1 MCTEIKKCATL
12 WIIDTLKSAVRRWWN
27 HHHVKQGKPT
37 DKKSVAFTHILSA
50 CCSSKHSCC
59 FFFYLHLSTH
69 SFFLLLI
76 WIWVTWAQMPR
87 PPSFCNVSKPPVRC
101 NLSFMSWVFFGASL
115 WWDMPEISH
124 LIRCPNLNLPPL
136 DVEEW
141 RLYFESLAIS
151 KAELRDRLDG
161 VHFWCLYLQSY
172 SFGQF
177 SQT

>member
-1 MCTEIKKCATL
+1 MMKPSSCKTGKTNWQEICGFYTHSECML
-12 WIIDTLKSAVRRWWN
+12 LLKT
-27 HHHVKQGKPT
+27 Q
-37 DKKSVAFTHILSA
+37 LL
-50 CCSSKHSCC
+50 

-141 RLYFESLAIS
+141 RLYFESLAIWAQTPFGWS
-151 KAELRDRLDG
+151 SFLVLISAILF
-161 VHFWCLYLQSY
+161 FWSVLTDIGEGRTVDVQLHNSR
-172 SFGQF
+172 
-177 SQT
+177 

>member
-12 WIIDTLKSAVRRWWN
+12 WIIDTLKPSSC
-27 HHHVKQGKPT
+27 KTGKT
-37 DKKSVAFTHILSA
+37 NWQEI
-50 CCSSKHSCC
+50 CG
-59 FFFYLHLSTH
+59 FYTH
-69 SFFLLLI
+69 SECMLLLKTQLLFFLSPFIHSFIFLLLI

-151 KAELRDRLDG
+151 KAELRHRLDG

>member
-1 MCTEIKKCATL
+1 
-12 WIIDTLKSAVRRWWN
+12 
-27 HHHVKQGKPT
+27 
-37 DKKSVAFTHILSA
+37 
-50 CCSSKHSCC
+50 
-59 FFFYLHLSTH
+59 
-69 SFFLLLI
+69 
-76 WIWVTWAQMPR
+76 
-87 PPSFCNVSKPPVRC
+87 
-101 NLSFMSWVFFGASL
+101 MSWVFFGASL

-151 KAELRDRLDG
+151 KAELRHRLDG

>member
-1 MCTEIKKCATL
+1 MCYPLNNRYPKICSKKIMKPSSCKTGETNWQEICGFYTHSECML
-12 WIIDTLKSAVRRWWN
+12 LLKT
-27 HHHVKQGKPT
+27 Q
-37 DKKSVAFTHILSA
+37 LL
-50 CCSSKHSCC
+50 
-59 FFFYLHLSTH
+59 FFYLHLSTH

-151 KAELRDRLDG
+151 KAELRHRLDG